1 MSKDPLYQYFDD
13 QDLNRETLIEDSE
26 FEADARSFLQKRNE
40 YEEGEGPQTS
50 EEVYDAFMEHMRFQD
65 VNEVTAVR
73 DLMYASE
80 ASTDDKLEFG
90 RLVDVYD
97 RMEGE
102 DINKRVVFDY
112 LEAGITA
119 PSTWLG
125 LITGGFGKMGA
136 VGTAQV
142 AKTGIRAA
150 LKSAGKKLAESP
162 DAVKGAL
169 VEGTFGLGAG
179 AAQEGL
185 RVETG
190 VQDEFTGGRTLISGA
205 ASAVGGA
212 IPASIYG
219 AQQTR
224 AAEKALDLRAQG
236 QVASE
241 AAEKK
246 AQDNVKKKLNKVKDK
261 SKIEKTKLEILGEN
275 VKDVRETLSKI
286 KEQELKKEPL
296 DKELVKKGNIGLQE
310 LTSAE
315 RTLASLPD
323 EVIEKLTVAALEIG
337 DQLKTKGVK
346 EDRIGTLVS
355 RALGDG
361 TLDTP
366 ALKKILNDL
375 NLSEREFSYL
385 YLADLS
391 NAGRKLGQ
399 AGRIGRMFSKER
411 KEAVELEQKDVD
423 RLVASIEDY
432 LQVSGTPLTR
442 EAALEI
448 IEDAKISS
456 HRNTFQNI
464 DRFRLSMMTGQLAT
478 TVRNFAGGGF
488 RVAMDILDT
497 SFKNMFKLGK
507 EYDNPLA
514 VSKYL
519 FFNQPEARVVRE
531 LFSQTRSADADK
543 FFGTFLET
551 AVASAR
557 FGGDTLLTKT
567 GATINVL
574 NRVSDN
580 MYKQA
585 VFAGKL
591 DQQVRRT
598 MSKNVNGKAVERSLA
613 DVIRDGEFK
622 QISEEAFQKAIDESL
637 EFVYQK
643 YPSGKNIPADA
654 GKLLIKLHQRFPFLI
669 SAFVPFPRFVINQ
682 LDFVATHMPLFGYLT
697 NVTKKQGPGFFD
709 AETNAKQLTGL
720 AMLSAAYD
728 MRARQ
733 GPESEWYLYRT
744 SEGKEI
750 NMMPIAGP
758 FNAFLLAADVLYRYN
773 NGKELKKPTQNMKA
787 AWQALGGPSFRAG
800 TGLYTLDRVLENY
813 TKEGDLSEQTKREFA
828 KVCGDIVNTFTLPL
842 ATVRDLVSLT
852 DDQMRFVP
860 QTDYVNVFDIFAAHA
875 TKSLPEIPGVPEVS
889 LSEGISD
896 LIGTGVVSKFD
907 SNIDMITGRERRI
920 VDPFEKQLFGIG
932 KQAKST
938 PLQKALMRLQ
948 MSPYELYKPA
958 DYPIEDR
965 LMREMGGAKF
975 ADRLNKYVQSDAFL
989 SADAKQQKNDLRG
1002 EAQKILKGLRTTVRK
1017 RIRDAELSALKRGEE
1032 SLYSRAKF
1040 EQLDGRMKE
1049 EVRST
1054 YENEYPGQE
1063 FNATI
1068 AMETV
1073 YPKILK
1079 RRGKTVSKKA
1089 KGGYVSGYAIGGLL
1103 KSADEIAE
1111 AAGKQADKVDDL
1123 DDLSDDELLGYT
1135 VDTADDSPFID
1146 KETLNKLE
1154 TAGEIALETLISFT
1168 PVVGDVYDAYNVA
1181 DNLKQAKYVDAAID
1195 AIGFVP
1201 VIGNAISRGVKL
1213 TVETFK
1219 NSDPV
1224 IKRRALGSFVR
1235 SEGRLP
1241 DLQDTGD
1248 VENLIQQGAKEEKIV
1263 AGLSAS
1269 RVDQPLFFGGTE
1281 LSPARFK
1288 RSRKKHG
1295 ELGVKA
1301 LSTSRDPIYSA
1312 KMFQK
1317 GPVEE
1322 MTVLRSPRGIMSKQD
1337 MPPRDYDALRD
1348 AKLESQN
1355 PPDVSSIASKLPTQI
1370 PKNMFA
1376 EAETILQELSD
1387 DIEISQLK
1395 DNPKLL
1401 KKVTEGLEKLE
1412 DTIDLF
1418 EEAEKI
1424 NVTPSSKKEAM
1435 LFYNT
1440 LKKALKK
1447 AEGLGAYTS
1456 GAGARG
1462 TYDGIIQRVSFIPTE
1477 GSVLQDNIGMAAM
1490 ALEGTQRGDQLD
1502 TLLEAMRE
1510 INESAGAFLPSSKE
1524 VADQYTLAKKVFME
1538 VTDAMNRGGLA
1549 SRK

>member
-13 QDLNRETLIEDSE
+13 QDLNREALIEDSE
-26 FEADARSFLQKRNE
+26 FEADARSFLQKRNK

-102 DINKRVVFDY
+102 DISKRVVLDY
-112 LEAGITA
+112 LEAGFTS
-119 PSTWLG
+119 PSTYLG
-125 LITGGFGKMGA
+125 LLTGGFGKMGA
-136 VGTAQV
+136 IGTTQV
-142 AKTGIRAA
+142 AKTGVRAA

-212 IPASIYG
+212 IPAKLYG
-219 AQQTR
+219 AQQTK

-241 AAEKK
+241 AAEKN

-261 SKIEKTKLEILGEN
+261 SKIDKTKLEVLGEN
-275 VKDVRETLSKI
+275 VKNVRDKLDKI
-286 KEQELKKEPL
+286 KKNPL
-296 DKELVKKGNIGLQE
+296 DKELVKEGNRSLQE

-346 EDRIGTLVS
+346 EDRTGTLVA

-366 ALKKILNDL
+366 ALDKILNDL
-375 NLSEREFSYL
+375 NLSRREFSYV

-391 NAGRKLGQ
+391 NAGRKLGR
-399 AGRIGRMFSKER
+399 AGQIGRMFSKER
-411 KEAVELEQKDVD
+411 KEAVELEQKEVD
-423 RLVASIEDY
+423 RLVASIEEY

-448 IEDAKISS
+448 VEDAKISS

-622 QISEEAFQKAIDESL
+622 LIPEESFQKAIDESL

-643 YPSGKNIPADA
+643 YPSGKNPPANA
-654 GKLLIKLHQRFPFLI
+654 GKLLIKLHQRYPFLI

-697 NVTKKQGPGFFD
+697 NITKKQGPGFLD

-720 AMLSAAYD
+720 AMFSAAYD
-728 MRARQ
+728 MRERQ

-787 AWQALGGPSFRAG
+787 AWQALGGPSFRGG

-813 TKEGDLSEQTKREFA
+813 SQEGDFSEQTKREFA

-852 DDQMRFVP
+852 DDQMRFLP
-860 QTDYVNVFDIFAAHA
+860 QTDYINVFDIFAAQA

-1002 EAQKILKGLRTTVRK
+1002 EAQRILKGLRTTVRK
-1017 RIRDAELSALKRGEE
+1017 RIRDTELSALKRGEE
-1032 SLYSRAKF
+1032 SPYSRAKF

-1079 RRGKTVSKKA
+1079 RRKKTVSKKA

-1111 AAGKQADKVDDL
+1111 AAGKQADKLDDV
-1123 DDLSDDELLGYT
+1123 DDLSDDELRGYT

-1201 VIGNAISRGVKL
+1201 VIGNAISKGVKL

-1248 VENLIQQGAKEEKIV
+1248 VDNLIQQGAKEEKIV

-1269 RVDQPLFFGGTE
+1269 RVDQPLFFGGTK
-1281 LSPARFK
+1281 LSPARFEA
-1288 RSRKKHG
+1288 SRRKHG
-1295 ELGVKA
+1295 ELGIKG
-1301 LSTSRDPIYSA
+1301 LSTSRDPLYSA
-1312 KMFQK
+1312 ELFQK

-1322 MTVLRSPRGIMSKQD
+1322 MTVLRSPKGIMSKQD
-1337 MPPRDYDALRD
+1337 MPTRDYDALQS
-1348 AKLESQN
+1348 AKLDN
-1355 PPDVSSIASKLPTQI
+1355 IDRPDVSSVASKLPTQI

-1401 KKVTEGLEKLE
+1401 KKVTEGLDKLE
-1412 DTIDLF
+1412 DTRDLL

-1462 TYDGIIQRVSFIPTE
+1462 TYDGIIQQISFTE
-1477 GSVLQDNIGMAAM
+1477 KPRFAGLQDNIGMAAM
-1490 ALEGTQRGDQLD
+1490 ALEGTQRGNQLES
-1502 TLLEAMRE
+1502 LMEAMRK
-1510 INESAGAFLPSSKE
+1510 IDSTRVVPSAKE
-1524 VADQYTLAKKVFME
+1524 VADEYTLGKKVFME
-1538 VTDAMNRGGLA
+1538 VTDAMNKGGLV
-1549 SRK
+1549 SRR